1 MGKLYLNTVDDRFDP
16 ETDRLIGPW
25 CLIGSRWIDEEWSR
39 FDFIEPFENS
49 EEEGR
54 AANACAELIR
64 FHLTRLSNE
73 LNALHDETRC
83 FPFWWTLLTPW
94 LQHLVEAS
102 WRHWVHIER
111 FVERHRLK
119 TLSYDTPA
127 NMENIDFEFADTRDF
142 IYRGLRSRDVLSWMM
157 AGFLSDLAPDHW
169 ERRPIPAQTFAGKNT
184 ETITPPT
191 QSNAM
196 KRLARRFLGRLP
208 VTNVPGISVSSI
220 PLSLYVNLLPRKT
233 GEEDFRGQPAE
244 VAAVGFPPAYL
255 RWLERLIHQTIPR
268 SFTKEFRAYDSSAA
282 NTRYHRGRLFVTAP
296 TIFEDRQSFEIAHA
310 LTAGERV
317 VRTQHGSEYGI
328 VDAFNIG
335 WMNEYV
341 NAAFLTWGW
350 PGHKDFPG
358 RFIPV
363 SAPMLA
369 GLKGRYKPRSRKIVL
384 VGTSAVLVPF
394 RIASAQRPSAM
405 SDYRSDK
412 ALFINTLDAGIQRDL
427 IYRPYK
433 RGHSDLPDQEWLAEH
448 VGSLAIHS
456 GPLSPLLLGSRLT
469 VLDHPGTT
477 LHVAMAANI
486 PTVCF
491 WRHGLF
497 APSAEQKPVF
507 DLLKSAG
514 ILHDAPESAAAHVNR
529 IAADVGAWWYN
540 EKTQQARRI
549 WSEQH
554 ARTDRI
560 WWWSWL
566 TALARI

>member
-1 MGKLYLNTVDDRFDP
+1 MGKLYLDSVDGRFDP
-16 ETDRLIGPW
+16 EKDRLVGPW
-25 CLIGSRWIDEEWSR
+25 CLIGSRWIDEDWSR
-39 FDFIEPFENS
+39 FDFIEPFKNS
-49 EEEGR
+49 EEEAL
-54 AANACAELIR
+54 AADACAELIR
-64 FHLTRLSNE
+64 FHLSSLSNE
-73 LNALHDETRC
+73 LNAMHDETRC

-102 WRHWVHIER
+102 WRHWVHIDR
-111 FVERHRLK
+111 FVERHRLE
-119 TLSYDTPA
+119 TLSYDAPA
-127 NMENIDFEFADTRDF
+127 NAENIDFEFADTRDF
-142 IYRGLRSRDVLSWMM
+142 IYRGLRSREVLSWMM
-157 AGFLSDLAPDHW
+157 ADFLRDLAPDHW
-169 ERRPIPAQTFAGKNT
+169 ERSPIPAQIFAGKSA
-184 ETITPPT
+184 EPISPPK
-191 QSNAM
+191 QSNTM

-208 VTNVPGISVSSI
+208 VANIPGISLSSI
-220 PLSLYVNLLPRKT
+220 PLSLYVNFLPRRT
-233 GEEDFRGQPAE
+233 GEDDFKAEPA
-244 VAAVGFPPAYL
+244 AAAPVNFPAAYL
-255 RWLERLIHQTIPR
+255 RRLEVLIHQTIPR
-268 SFTKEFRAYDSSAA
+268 SLTKNFRAYDSRAST
-282 NTRYHRGRLFVTAP
+282 TRYHRGRLFVTAP

-350 PGHKDFPG
+350 SGHKDFPG

-369 GLKGRYKPRSRKIVL
+369 RLKGRYKARSRQIVL
-384 VGTSAVLVPF
+384 VGTSAVLLPF

-405 SDYRSDK
+405 SGYRSDK
-412 ALFINTLDAGIQRDL
+412 ALFMNTLHPGIKRDL
-427 IYRPYK
+427 VYRPYK
-433 RGHSDLPDQEWLAEH
+433 RGHTDLPDQEWLEEH

-456 GPLSPLLLGSRLT
+456 GPLSVLLLGSRLT

-477 LHVAMAANI
+477 LHISMAANI

-491 WRHGLF
+491 WRHSLF

-507 DLLKSAG
+507 DQLKSVG
-514 ILHDAPESAAAHVNR
+514 ILHDRPEAAAEHINR
-529 IAADVGAWWYN
+529 IAADVGAWWYDG
-540 EKTQQARRI
+540 KTQAARRS
-549 WSEQH
+549 WSAQH